1 MGSHSS
7 LVSVYWNGDSRR
19 NIILWMDHRALDQA
33 ERINSHN
40 SPILQF
46 NGGSVS
52 PEMQAPKIRLYFL
65 GSMAVA
71 PNQTTASAGVLC
83 DLGHRRQV
91 RPPPPLKAAPA
102 HHHINAEATW
112 IREHM
117 ERHLQRRCQRLSSA
131 DPPVGYL

>member
-1 MGSHSS
+1 MGSHGSP
-7 LVSVYWNGDSRR
+7 VSVYWNGDSRR

-65 GSMAVA
+65 GSMAAA
-71 PNQTTASAGVLC
+71 PNQTTTSAGVLC
-83 DLGHRRQV
+83 NLGHRRQV
-91 RPPPPLKAAPA
+91 RPPPPLKATPP
-102 HHHINAEATW
+102 HHHQRQGDLDQGAYGATLAEA
-112 IREHM
+112 M
-117 ERHLQRRCQRLSSA
+117 SA
-131 DPPVGYL
+131 AVEC